1 MQRPES
7 KIQRHVKGND
17 PMLSIKNLS
26 IFINRK
32 KIVNKLNFSIEQ
44 GQCLGLVGESGSGK
58 SMTAAAI
65 MQLLPANAAVS
76 ENSQIHFKQQDLLTL
91 TESQMRGYRGKKIAM
106 IFQDATAAFN
116 PVMRIKKQ
124 MQEALKYQ
132 KDLNKKQQKDY
143 ALNLLD
149 KVGIKETRRCYDAF
163 PHELSGGMRQRAMIA
178 MALSGK
184 PELIIADEPT
194 TALDVTIQAQVIKLL
209 CRLQQQENITLLFIS
224 HNLAIV
230 SQISD
235 QVAVM
240 QKGEIVEYNNA
251 SDFFSQPRH
260 DYSKKLL
267 SAASHLDNRTREN
280 NTADSELCSIKQVS
294 HYFYG
299 KRQLNLKRTAL
310 KAIDNVNFSLYS
322 GKTVAMIGE
331 SGSGKTTVAKILASL
346 YSASDG
352 EIYFDNKPLSQ
363 SLRCDIQMIFQDPY
377 GSLNPR
383 RTVADSIAEGLSAQ
397 KTVTKKSA
405 QLAIVDQLLLRVG
418 LSDED
423 KWRYPHEFSGG
434 ERQRI
439 CIARALALRPKLLIL
454 DEPTSAL
461 DASIQ
466 MQVLELL
473 RDLQSQYKIAYF
485 LITHDFSVVSWLAHR
500 VVVMHQGHIVETG
513 ETLAVLEQPQHE
525 YTQKLIAATPTI
537 RSF

>member
-1 MQRPES
+1 
-7 KIQRHVKGND
+7 
-17 PMLSIKNLS
+17 MLSIKNLS

-32 KIVNKLNFSIEQ
+32 KIVNKLNFSIEK

-58 SMTAAAI
+58 SITASAI
-65 MQLLPANAAVS
+65 MQLLPIGATIS
-76 ENSQIHFKQQDLLTL
+76 ENSQIQFKQQDLLTL
-91 TESQMRGYRGKKIAM
+91 TEAQMRHYRGRQIAM

-116 PVMRIKKQ
+116 PVMRIKHQ
-124 MQEALKYQ
+124 IQEALKHQ
-132 KDLNKKQQKDY
+132 KDLNKKQQKEY

-149 KVGIKETRRCYDAF
+149 KVGIKETRRCYAAF

-194 TALDVTIQAQVIKLL
+194 TALDVTIQAQVIELL
-209 CRLQQQENITLLFIS
+209 CRLQQQEKLTLLFIS
-224 HNLAIV
+224 HNLAII
-230 SQISD
+230 SQIAD
-235 QVAVM
+235 HIAVM
-240 QKGEIVEYNNA
+240 QKGQLIEYGSA
-251 SDFFSQPRH
+251 RKFFSRPNH
-260 DYSKKLL
+260 DYSRKLL
-267 SAASHLDNRTREN
+267 SAASGLDTITREN
-280 NTADSELCSIKQVS
+280 TIEDTKLSTITQLS

-299 KRQLNLKRTAL
+299 KRKINFKRNVV
-310 KAIDNVNFSLYS
+310 KAVDDVSFSLYS

-331 SGSGKTTVAKILASL
+331 SGSGKTTVAKVMTGLHAFS
-346 YSASDG
+346 SG
-352 EIYFDNKPLSQ
+352 KIYFNHKPLQHSP
-363 SLRCDIQMIFQDPY
+363 RRDIQIIFQDPY

-383 RTVADSIAEGLSAQ
+383 RTVADSIVEGMSAQ
-397 KTVTKKSA
+397 KTVTKKSE
-405 QLAIVDQLLLRVG
+405 QLAIVDQLLPRVG
-418 LSDED
+418 LNSED

-473 RDLQSQYKIAYF
+473 RDLQAQYNIAYL
-485 LITHDFSVVSWLAHR
+485 LITHDFSVVSCLAHR
-500 VVVMHQGHIVETG
+500 VVVMHQGQLVEAG
-513 ETLAVLEQPQHE
+513 ETRAVLEQPQQE
-525 YTQKLIAATPTI
+525 YTKKLIAATPTI